1 MIATKTPW
9 QIGSMDIEDRAFAP
23 ATAGFN
29 AGEKMLSKSVS
40 TYQGEHPPLSL
51 KYKTPDAMQ
60 GFGVKQG

>member
-1 MIATKTPW
+1 
-9 QIGSMDIEDRAFAP
+9 MDIEDRAFAP

-29 AGEKMLSKSVS
+29 AGEKMLSESVS